1 VPDAALLRAGEPL
14 RWRRGGA
21 DSVVNVVLRRRGGTD
36 SLALTLNFTGGA
48 PVATSEPLAA
58 GVYDVRVPGGSALL
72 AVNASRELLPRRPG
86 VRQGA
91 VGQAPAPTGV
101 APSLRSLGWVYVLL
115 VLLLCGEWL
124 SRRRAGLR

>member
-1 VPDAALLRAGEPL
+1 
-14 RWRRGGA
+14 
-21 DSVVNVVLRRRGGTD
+21 
-36 SLALTLNFTGGA
+36 
-48 PVATSEPLAA
+48 
-58 GVYDVRVPGGSALL
+58 
-72 AVNASRELLPRRPG
+72 
-86 VRQGA
+86 